1 MDKAAKTP
9 GTPTSSC
16 PQARLYGPVTA
27 SGPPVWCFSVE
38 GFEALFSAFQCLAQ
52 TERVRAY
59 KLLLRLVGV
68 TVVWR
73 LSRIGG
79 DPGSREVAAPC
90 GGITRLS
97 RAICLWCVL
106 SLFGIQTAFEPC
118 L

>member
-1 MDKAAKTP
+1 M
-9 GTPTSSC
+9 
-16 PQARLYGPVTA
+16 A
-27 SGPPVWCFSVE
+27 SGPPVWWIAVE
-38 GFEALFSAFQCLAQ
+38 GFEALFSAFQGLALA
-52 TERVRAY
+52 ERVRAY

-97 RAICLWCVL
+97 RAICLWFVL
-106 SLFGIQTAFEPC
+106 RFFGIQTSYKPC
-118 L
+118 